1 MSFAAIGGALI
12 GTAGTMYASDRSAD
26 SAGASN
32 KDYRNLQ
39 FSDEQATQL
48 QQMLSSMD
56 KNVAEEIFGTE
67 TLQQLQ
73 EQVSQSQQQQS
84 TTGSQSEQTSQEQN
98 QQTSTDQTTTGQQDT
113 TSQQQTDQQTT
124 TQLGDEATR
133 NRLTDLI
140 NNLGG
145 GESASQAMDV
155 AMQKVLRDGAPAISN
170 VGNRSGTF
178 NSSQQGMLQNDLAVR
193 AAEAGT
199 QASLNQRN
207 QEMSQLLQALNLG
220 QQGTASENTTGVT
233 SGQQSTTSQE
243 QMQQMQDVL
252 SQLFGNT
259 QTDTSQQTDTT
270 QQNSSQ
276 TSTDSTSTSEQNRN
290 ANEQTTTEQTNQTDS
305 NSQSASDQF
314 YDTDSPNSPF
324 GNGVLDLLYRGENP
338 GRLLGDNTPAEGI
351 GEDWGIQDPRGTGS
365 GGVGKTAGGGG
376 SGGAGRKPTG
386 GSGAFWDLVGNSFMF
401 LPIRAGT

>member
-1 MSFAAIGGALI
+1 
-12 GTAGTMYASDRSAD
+12 
-26 SAGASN
+26 
-32 KDYRNLQ
+32 
-39 FSDEQATQL
+39 
-48 QQMLSSMD
+48 LSSMD

-259 QTDTSQQTDTT
+259 Q
-270 QQNSSQ
+270 
-276 TSTDSTSTSEQNRN
+276 
-290 ANEQTTTEQTNQTDS
+290 
-305 NSQSASDQF
+305 
-314 YDTDSPNSPF
+314 
-324 GNGVLDLLYRGENP
+324 
-338 GRLLGDNTPAEGI
+338 
-351 GEDWGIQDPRGTGS
+351 
-365 GGVGKTAGGGG
+365 
-376 SGGAGRKPTG
+376 
-386 GSGAFWDLVGNSFMF
+386 
-401 LPIRAGT
+401 